1 MRGHAK
7 LLEDVTNL
15 ADLER
20 IRALFDLLE
29 TKKNLLR
36 LIELVQGAQ
45 GVQIFIG
52 AENQLF
58 GMTGCSMVV
67 APYETADEE
76 RPSGGQD
83 RRRDRRDRADPHEL
97 RPHHPDGRLHRAGD
111 FSPAGQSRQRAESMT
126 RHKPTPDDPEHERAA
141 EDGAPDPAAAAAEQ
155 PAADG
160 ARRRQRKRA
169 APGEAELEAELADT
183 KDRLLRALAETENL
197 RRRSMRDLQEAH
209 KYAITN
215 FARELLE
222 VADNLSRALD
232 AVPARARDEIEFVR
246 NLADGIA
253 MTEKAL
259 LTSFERHQIAKV
271 TPEIG
276 EKFDHN
282 RHQAMFEVESTEQPP
297 GTVAQ
302 VLQPG
307 YTIAE
312 RLLRPALVAVAKAP
326 PGKAPGR

>member
-1 MRGHAK
+1 MTEHKHTPDRPDPNEA
-7 LLEDVTNL
+7 N
-15 ADLER
+15 A
-20 IRALFDLLE
+20 A
-29 TKKNLLR
+29 
-36 LIELVQGAQ
+36 GAAESAASEAEQ
-45 GVQIFIG
+45 PGAAG
-52 AENQLF
+52 AE
-58 GMTGCSMVV
+58 
-67 APYETADEE
+67 
-76 RPSGGQD
+76 
-83 RRRDRRDRADPHEL
+83 
-97 RPHHPDGRLHRAGD
+97 
-111 FSPAGQSRQRAESMT
+111 
-126 RHKPTPDDPEHERAA
+126 PTPD
-141 EDGAPDPAAAAAEQ
+141 APRTP
-155 PAADG
+155 
-160 ARRRQRKRA
+160 R
-169 APGEAELEAELADT
+169 EAELEAELADA

-197 RRRSMRDLQEAH
+197 RRRAMRDLEEAH

-232 AVPARARDEIEFVR
+232 AVPARARDEIEFVK

-253 MTEKAL
+253 ITEKAL

-282 RHQAMFEVESTEQPP
+282 RHQAMFEVETPEQPP

-312 RLLRPALVAVAKAP
+312 RLLRPALVGVAKAP
-326 PGKAPGR
+326 GAKPSGPDGDGGAKRPAEDEDDASAQASERLDTTA